1 MALKTNTR
9 IRMAVGYIVALLILS
24 WAGTLVYQNILQF
37 RENRKW
43 VTHTRDVLEQ
53 LQTLLTSLEEAQSGE
68 RGYVIAGDQQYLRT
82 FDSSQRQALQAF
94 EAIQLLTAD
103 NRSQQDTLTA
113 LRPHLLA
120 ELQELTDTVKVRQQQ
135 GMQPALQAAVAGRDL
150 QEMDRIRS
158 LIATMQQ
165 EENRLLVSRRVRNEA
180 SFGRTEMLLATAV
193 AMQFVLLTIVFLF
206 VSRDFANREKF
217 EAEIA
222 KANNLL
228 KAVVEGSVEGIFAKD
243 LGGRYLLINEAGAH
257 SIGKSPHEI
266 VGKKDSELYDDV
278 SAQKLA
284 AEDQEVLSSGTA
296 LTYQRLLT
304 TNDQTRI
311 VASSKKPFRDG
322 VGRVAGVV
330 GVFNDVTERVH
341 AERELR
347 EAKEIYRR
355 LVEEGQGLICMHDLS
370 GNLLSV
376 NRAAAEIIGYTA
388 GTGRPVNLR
397 EFLPPR
403 DHSNFELYLQEIAAK
418 GEHAGVMR
426 IVDSTGAIRFW
437 AYRNRRVVEAGKPA
451 YIVGH
456 AQDITAQRI
465 AEKAL
470 QASEEKLRTA
480 LENEKNVSRVDFLT
494 QIANR
499 RAFSEILDLEIKRS
513 RRYRRPM
520 VLAYMDLDNFKQV
533 NDRLGHETGDELL
546 RLTAQTIRANI
557 RSTDTVARL
566 GGDEFAL
573 LLPETDHQPAC
584 IVISKLRRIL
594 LEAIEARHSNIT
606 VSIGLACFEVPG
618 ESIEAIIKTADDLM
632 YSAKNQ
638 GKNCVATAYVKSET
652 VPVV

>member
-1 MALKTNTR
+1 MTLETNTR
-9 IRMAVGYIVALLILS
+9 IQMAVGYIVALLILS
-24 WAGTLVYQNILQF
+24 WAGTLVYQNTLHF
-37 RENRKW
+37 RENGKW

-68 RGYVIAGDQQYLRT
+68 RGYVIAGNQQYLRT

-94 EAIQLLTAD
+94 EAIQLLTSD
-103 NRSQQDTLTA
+103 NRFQQDNLTA

-135 GMQPALQAAVAGRDL
+135 GMQHGLEAAVAGRDL

-158 LIATMQQ
+158 LIAAMQQ
-165 EENRLLVSRRVRNEA
+165 EENRLLMSRRIRNDA
-180 SFGRTEMLLATAV
+180 SFARTEMLLATAV
-193 AMQFVLLTIVFLF
+193 AMQFVLLSIVFLF

-222 KANNLL
+222 KTNNLL

-257 SIGKSPHEI
+257 SIGKSPQEI
-266 VGKKDSELYDDV
+266 LGRKDSELYDEG

-284 AEDQEVLSSGTA
+284 TEDQEVLSSGSTLA
-296 LTYQRLLT
+296 YQRLLS

-311 VASSKKPFRDG
+311 MASSKKPFRDG
-322 VGRVAGVV
+322 AGRVAGVV
-330 GVFNDVTERVH
+330 GVFNDVTERVR
-341 AERELR
+341 AEQELR

-388 GTGRPVNLR
+388 VTGRPVNLR

-403 DHSNFELYLQEIAAK
+403 DHSNFEVYLQEIAAK

-426 IVDSTGAIRFW
+426 IVDTTGAIRFW

-513 RRYRRPM
+513 RRYRRPLA
-520 VLAYMDLDNFKQV
+520 LAYIDLDNFKQV

-573 LLPETDHQPAC
+573 LLPETDQQPASL
-584 IVISKLRRIL
+584 VISKLRRTL
-594 LEAIEARHSNIT
+594 LDTIEARHSNIT
-606 VSIGLACFEVPG
+606 VSIGLACFGVPDA
-618 ESIEAIIKTADDLM
+618 SIEEIIKTADDLM

-638 GKNCVATAYVKSET
+638 GKNCVATANVKSEK
-652 VPVV
+652 VPAV